1 MTARE
6 FLLWAG
12 YEVNEHTLS
21 RLTDYVGSNIDFS
34 QFPDAEVTMEDGTP
48 LNECAEE
55 PAMFQEWMDFYQINN
70 REEEKMRFE
79 LFIPGRDLYVFEADS
94 YEEAIERFEQAL
106 WDVGLLSDDDV
117 LNAADI
123 GIAGGRSLADVLE
136 ERGFLRYDDAFVAA
150 RED

>member
-1 MTARE
+1 ME
-6 FLLWAG
+6 
-12 YEVNEHTLS
+12 
-21 RLTDYVGSNIDFS
+21 RLGPPGAYPGQNK
-34 QFPDAEVTMEDGTP
+34 PKE
-48 LNECAEE
+48 
-55 PAMFQEWMDFYQINN
+55 
-70 REEEKMRFE
+70 EEEKMRFE

-106 WDVGLLSDDDV
+106 WDAELLSDDDV